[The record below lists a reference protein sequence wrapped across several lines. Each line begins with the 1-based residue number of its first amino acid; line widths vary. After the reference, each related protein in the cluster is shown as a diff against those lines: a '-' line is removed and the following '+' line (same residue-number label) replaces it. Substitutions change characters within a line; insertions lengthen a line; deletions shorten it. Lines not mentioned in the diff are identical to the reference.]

1 MTDQITTPL
10 TNNTQQLNNQILYT
24 STEAM
29 IHSDNNATISS
40 RTTSSNSSSSSS
52 SSSSSESAC
61 SLVNYTKSS
70 NNNNN
75 NNNSNKNVFILNAF
89 VNGFV
94 QLKLC
99 AEKIDYEY
107 IIEIYWSN
115 ETRSFVKRTFED
127 FVRFHKKIVKLF
139 SDLFGNSEKQSRLN
153 QTITNDSN
161 YKKSR
166 FFNFSVKNGD
176 LNSMPILPSK

>member
-1 MTDQITTPL
+1 MADQTPTPIT
-10 TNNTQQLNNQILYT
+10 NNNQILYT

-29 IHSDNNATISS
+29 IQSDNNATISS
-40 RTTSSNSSSSSS
+40 RTTSSNSSSS

-127 FVRFHKKIVKLF
+127 FVRFHKKIVKFF
-139 SDLFGNSEKQSRLN
+139 SDLCGNSEKQSRLN

-166 FFNFSVKNGD
+166 FFNFSVKNGGD
-176 LNSMPILPSK
+176 LNSMPMLPSK